1 MGWSFRKSFRL
12 FPGVKVNLSKGGPR
26 LSVGVPGVRGSIGVD
41 GKARIYGS
49 AGPLRYQKTVTTGVA
64 RPSDAKDRGFIAFVK
79 RAFSS
84 R

>member
-26 LSVGVPGVRGSIGVD
+26 LSIGVPGVRGSIGVD

-49 AGPLRYQKTVTTGVA
+49 AGPLRYQKAVTVGAA
-64 RPSDAKDRGFIAFVK
+64 RSSDPKGRGFIAFV
-79 RAFSS
+79 RRVFSG